1 MLGCLVILVNARARM
16 ASSLAPA
23 YMPAPGL
30 SAVWDD
36 LAPLVACAMQSGQ
49 TELEVRFGLAGEH
62 DAGFP
67 NGVPE
72 SCFQRLCSVLQHS
85 CSAGQLA
92 PISGG
97 WRTTRDLC
105 YASQLR
111 MTLDAQG
118 GREVIHKRLLQRV
131 DMSGHAAPGPAGA
144 LGSSPSCRMRFSWK
158 AEEKVGEPSPA
169 ELGALEGVRQKE
181 RISFAYKMWRFDLS
195 IVRGAPCNDERL
207 IDAAIANAPPSY
219 EVEMEFVPS
228 ACAIR
233 DTPASY
239 LAHSML
245 LKAQDICGI
254 LLHSPLD
261 YASPSLLSGD
271 TVGAG
276 QGQQRSGQTVPGV
289 VGRPELRL
297 LSSTLV
303 PAGPAVNSRPVG
315 ADGGLGSGAGARYGD
330 TPPAAHYH
338 TRGYHSRGDTPPA
351 AHYHTRGYHSRGYA
365 AAGDAPRGTGR
376 GRGAWRDR
384 GRRGG
389 GGRGMPVWHRGDEG
403 EIDDWGGQ
411 VGDVT
416 GVEADLWK
424 SAQMA
429 AAETDLSND
438 PVLDRG

>member
-1 MLGCLVILVNARARM
+1 
-16 ASSLAPA
+16 
-23 YMPAPGL
+23 
-30 SAVWDD
+30 
-36 LAPLVACAMQSGQ
+36 
-49 TELEVRFGLAGEH
+49 GEH

-207 IDAAIANAPPSY
+207 VDAAIANAPPSY
-219 EVEMEFVPS
+219 EVEMELVPS

-261 YASPSLLSGD
+261 YASPSLLPD
-271 TVGAG
+271 TDSRAGAV
-276 QGQQRSGQTVPGV
+276 GQTVPGL

-303 PAGPAVNSRPVG
+303 PAGPAVNSQPGG

-338 TRGYHSRGDTPPA
+338 TRGD
-351 AHYHTRGYHSRGYA
+351 HTRGYG
-365 AAGDAPRGTGR
+365 AAGDAPR
-376 GRGAWRDR
+376 
-384 GRRGG
+384 
-389 GGRGMPVWHRGDEG
+389 E
-403 EIDDWGGQ
+403 
-411 VGDVT
+411 
-416 GVEADLWK
+416 
-424 SAQMA
+424 
-429 AAETDLSND
+429 
-438 PVLDRG
+438 

>member
-1 MLGCLVILVNARARM
+1 MPAPFQPHRCLRGARVMLGCLVILVNARARM

-72 SCFQRLCSVLQHS
+72 PCFQRLCSVLQHS
-85 CSAGQLA
+85 CSAGKLA

-131 DMSGHAAPGPAGA
+131 DMSGHAAPGSAGS
-144 LGSSPSCRMRFSWK
+144 LGFSPSCRMRFSWK

-207 IDAAIANAPPSY
+207 LDAAIANAPPSY
-219 EVEMEFVPS
+219 EVEMELVPS

-261 YASPSLLSGD
+261 YASPSPLPRDTSGS
-271 TVGAG
+271 G
-276 QGQQRSGQTVPGV
+276 QGQQVVWRTAPGV
-289 VGRPELRL
+289 ASRPELRL
-297 LSSTLV
+297 VASTL
-303 PAGPAVNSRPVG
+303 AGPAAKSWTGGV
-315 ADGGLGSGAGARYGD
+315 DGGLSSGAAARHGD
-330 TPPAAHYH
+330 TRHDAREY
-338 TRGYHSRGDTPPA
+338 G
-351 AHYHTRGYHSRGYA
+351 
-365 AAGDAPRGTGR
+365 AAGDVPRGMRG
-376 GRGAWRDR
+376 GRGAWRGR
-384 GRRGG
+384 GRRG
-389 GGRGMPVWHRGDEG
+389 GGRGMPVWHRSDEG
-403 EIDDWGGQ
+403 ALDDWGGQ
-411 VGDVT
+411 VGDET
-416 GVEADLWK
+416 GVEADLWR
-424 SAQMA
+424 SAQRA
-429 AAETDLSND
+429 AAETDLANES
-438 PVLDRG
+438 G